1 MMRCEECPHVVKPFL
16 YCSRL
21 RQPLDD
27 GKTVIRGCNVD
38 GKMDWMEDDERES

>member
-1 MMRCEECPHVVKPFL
+1 MRCEGCPYRVAPFF

-38 GKMDWMEDDERES
+38 GKMDWVEGDGRDP